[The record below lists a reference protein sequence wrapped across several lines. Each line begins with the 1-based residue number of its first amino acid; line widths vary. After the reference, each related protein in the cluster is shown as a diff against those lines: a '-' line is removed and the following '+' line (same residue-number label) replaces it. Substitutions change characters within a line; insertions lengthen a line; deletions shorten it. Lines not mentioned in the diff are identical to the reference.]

1 MAKILGLPLDGYVD
15 KQINVRQQKLA
26 KNQKRPEE
34 LSVFNSNTSWV
45 RLTSAVS
52 VVGDEQITGPTQP
65 TSELFKINRVNILSN
80 KLGISADKI
89 KGNALARNLV
99 LFNGISSFTPGKDKV
114 SLDPIK
120 GGIGYGLNNTYG
132 FLSGPEQGLKPPPGI
147 TSITCNYKNN
157 GSLKQATVNLKCFTR
172 SQFEAI
178 EAVYLRLGY
187 TMVLEWGNTLFF
199 DNDGEFKRTLFYS
212 IPNIL
217 FNTENSI
224 SPQTVTSRL
233 LFNKKSTACNYD
245 GMLARVANYSWT
257 LNEDL
262 SFDIKLDLVSV
273 GDIIDSLKMN
283 VGGTN
288 PTDNSSKITASPET
302 ENLVSII
309 INKEASRL
317 NAFFYELYELIKP
330 VVAVEGSSELKEQ
343 IKNIDEAVETL
354 PLLDSIKEK
363 YISALNEFR
372 KYYDLLDEAAKI
384 SKEAKVFTGGTFL
397 DLYTLPTDKQDRFRA
412 ISENLNTT
420 ELKLIKAL
428 DPASNPASGKLISNY
443 DKSLDAIEKY
453 FNNLKVVVN
462 TGETPGNDDLITS
475 YFTSKNP
482 KDDIIRSLSL
492 GGFIEGTDIPDS
504 KLTDD
509 SLIDSDL
516 ANILEDLFEGL
527 DVGKIRIKSFF

>member
-65 TSELFKINRVNILSN
+65 SSELFKIDRVNILSN

-187 TMVLEWGNTLFF
+187 TMVLEWGNALYF
-199 DNDGEFKRTLFYS
+199 DNDGEFKSTFYYS

-217 FNTENSI
+217 FNTENNI

-262 SFDIKLDLVSV
+262 SFDIKLDLISV

-288 PTDNSSKITASPET
+288 STDNSSKITASPET
-302 ENLVSII
+302 QNLVSII

-330 VVAVEGSSELKEQ
+330 VVALEGSSELNEQ
-343 IKNIDEAVETL
+343 IKNIDEAVEIL
-354 PLLDSIKEK
+354 PLIDSIKKE
-363 YISALNEFR
+363 YLSALNEFR
-372 KYYDLLDEAAKI
+372 AYYDSYKAALAIYEKANQQAGNPVEKDFSSLSPEDQNKFNETVEKFGTSQNLLII
-384 SKEAKVFTGGTFL
+384 SFKTRDFKSTEKVM
-397 DLYTLPTDKQDRFRA
+397 D
-412 ISENLNTT
+412 
-420 ELKLIKAL
+420 
-428 DPASNPASGKLISNY
+428 NY
-443 DKSLDAIEKY
+443 NKSLNAIEKY
-453 FNNLKVVVN
+453 FTDLKVEVEV
-462 TGETPGNDDLITS
+462 GETPGNADLIKKYET
-475 YFTSKNP
+475 TLLHKEN
-482 KDDIIRSLSL
+482 IINALS
-492 GGFIEGTDIPDS
+492 EGYIYEGYDIPES
-504 KLTDD
+504 KLTDGNFTD
-509 SLIDSDL
+509 GLFS
-516 ANILEDLFEGL
+516 NILERLFEGL
-527 DVGKIRIKSFF
+527 DVR